1 MMDIDDIVILVETHI
16 TDTKLKKSII
26 NKVAEV
32 DNLFDACTILR
43 ADIVASS
50 HNDETGDEKVTALA
64 ALVGVSDNKAL
75 ATEDITTG
83 LKYINKYWREQ

>member
-1 MMDIDDIVILVETHI
+1 MIGVKEVVGLVETHI
-16 TDTKLKKSII
+16 TNPKLKKSII
-26 NKVAEV
+26 NKVSNV

-43 ADIVASS
+43 TDVVTSS

-64 ALVGVSDNKAL
+64 ALVGVSDNAKL

-83 LKYINKYWREQ
+83 LKYINKYWSEQ

>member
-1 MMDIDDIVILVETHI
+1 MIGVKDIVVLVETHI
-16 TDTKLKKSII
+16 TNPKLKKSII
-26 NKVAEV
+26 NKVVEA

-43 ADIVASS
+43 TDVVTSS

-64 ALVGVSDNKAL
+64 ALVGISDDKVL

-83 LKYINKYWREQ
+83 LKYINKYWSEQ